1 MIGIAKCG
9 TSTFDM
15 IVQQFPELSHGT
27 KKEHIFYPFISK
39 KLEKFSDS
47 LVNSY
52 AKQFPRCSTVDQ
64 KLQTHKTAITYD
76 ASGGYAFPSFRSAE
90 NIKRFYNYLGIPS
103 RKLLFIS
110 MVCPNTLRVPSCF
123 YYSLAYMMH
132 KAKEEHKPLDVRLT
146 KLNVWLSNILKYP
159 FSKYWN
165 SGGALRANCLWC
177 GNYDK
182 IFGKYINTFPES
194 RFFIIDSYYAFN
206 NQQKLADSL
215 SLEFKVPSRN
225 ITCHHSNKSQH
236 KEELTAKLKA
246 QIKAF
251 FAKREQKF
259 KEILKHKHN
268 VKTFPDQSFGSD
280 W

>member
-1 MIGIAKCG
+1 MIL
-9 TSTFDM
+9 
-15 IVQQFPELSHGT
+15 QQFPELSHGN
-27 KKEHIFYPFISK
+27 KKEHKFYPFMSE

-47 LVNSY
+47 VVDSY
-52 AKQFPRCSTVDQ
+52 AKQFPQCSTVDR
-64 KLQTHKTAITYD
+64 KLQTQKTVITYD
-76 ASGGYAFPSFRSAE
+76 ASAAYSIPSFKSAE
-90 NIKRFYNYLGIPS
+90 NIKRFYKYLGISP

-110 MVCPNTLRVPSCF
+110 MVCPNILRVPSCF
-123 YYSLAYMMH
+123 YYSLGYM
-132 KAKEEHKPLDVRLT
+132 EHMSKQDNKSLDVNLT
-146 KLNVWLSNILKYP
+146 KLNLWLSSVLKYP
-159 FSKYWN
+159 YSKYWN
-165 SGGALRANCLWC
+165 SGGALRANCLWW
-177 GNYDK
+177 GIYDK

-194 RFFIIDSYYAFN
+194 RFFMIDSYYAFN

-215 SLEFKVPSRN
+215 SIEFKVPSRN
-225 ITCHHSNKSQH
+225 ISCHHEMKSQH

-268 VKTFPDQSFGSD
+268 VKTFPDQSFGKD